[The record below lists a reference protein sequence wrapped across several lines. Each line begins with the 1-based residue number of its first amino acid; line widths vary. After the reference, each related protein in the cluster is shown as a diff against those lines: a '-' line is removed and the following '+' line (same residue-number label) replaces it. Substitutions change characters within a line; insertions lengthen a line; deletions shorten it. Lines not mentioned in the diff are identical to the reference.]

1 MTRPLLGAVSLMR
14 LVLESSD
21 DLERATALASWL
33 NRPTV
38 TEVVVRLP
46 WIDGDERHTYAT
58 AIRRLFN
65 DCGCAVATAAF
76 IAAVAASLL
85 TPVVTRDWS
94 WPLVG
99 TSLVLSITAA
109 VAGKLLGLAWTRH
122 RLRALLRRVGRGA
135 SAAPVR

>member
-1 MTRPLLGAVSLMR
+1 MR
-14 LVLESSD
+14 LVLECSD

-38 TEVVVRLP
+38 TEVVIRLP
-46 WIDGDERHTYAT
+46 WLDEDERHRYAS

-65 DCGCAVATAAF
+65 DCGCAVAAAAF
-76 IAAVAASLL
+76 IAALAATLL
-85 TPVVTRDWS
+85 THVPERGWS

-99 TSLVLSITAA
+99 TSLVISITAA
-109 VAGKLLGLAWTRH
+109 LAGKLLGLACTRH
-122 RLRALLRRVGRGA
+122 RLRALLRRVGRGG